1 MMRGETL
8 LILGH
13 RVKDQGQLWHSVYK
27 ALLAHFQTSH
37 VYM

>member
-13 RVKDQGQLWHSVYK
+13 GVKGQGQFALSVYK
-27 ALLAHFQTSH
+27 DLWARYTLPF
-37 VYM
+37 